1 MIQPPLFTT
10 VSSEWKAPDL
20 NSLPIPGGERHAGDK
35 GDMTKLTIYIGSDG
49 YNVRVPEDVALREFD
64 AWALFEQR
72 SADAIADARASFGGE
87 APYFPEEFYVRRV
100 TGLDP
105 DTGELKTVA
114 YRFHDLTNIVA
125 VQEKN
130 EAPA

>member
-1 MIQPPLFTT
+1 
-10 VSSEWKAPDL
+10 
-20 NSLPIPGGERHAGDK
+20 
-35 GDMTKLTIYIGSDG
+35 MTKLTIYIGSDG

-72 SADAIADARASFGGE
+72 SADARASFGGE

>member
-1 MIQPPLFTT
+1 
-10 VSSEWKAPDL
+10 
-20 NSLPIPGGERHAGDK
+20 
-35 GDMTKLTIYIGSDG
+35 MTKLTIYIGSDG
-49 YNVRVPEDVALREFD
+49 YNVRVPEDVALRELD